1 MQKFGS
7 HSEKSLGF
15 PVVYG
20 NINEVYYKGQG
31 QLSMSDQ
38 RVRLENPEERLCQE
52 LLLFNKYFR
61 IFFPLQ

>member
-7 HSEKSLGF
+7 HSEKSLNF
-15 PVVYG
+15 PVVCG

-38 RVRLENPEERLCQE
+38 RLRLENPEE
-52 LLLFNKYFR
+52 
-61 IFFPLQ
+61 